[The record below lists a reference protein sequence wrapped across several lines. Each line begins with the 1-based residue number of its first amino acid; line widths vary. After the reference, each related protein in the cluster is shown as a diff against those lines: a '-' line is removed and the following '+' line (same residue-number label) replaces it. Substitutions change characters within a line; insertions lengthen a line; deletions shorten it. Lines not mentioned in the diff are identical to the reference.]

1 MIFSDINITPPV
13 VVLSDLAQS
22 AEALGVGVSLRSF
35 DQPLKPRFE
44 DLSERLAV
52 RTKMRRYA
60 AHGDDSIYVD
70 LQKDYFLGS
79 AYLAQARQMKRAHAT
94 VSVRNPAK
102 KIEEVFK
109 SNRLSFYVWSVYYK
123 TNIFFLYSQRI
134 SKERHVPI
142 FSQPSST

>member
-1 MIFSDINITPPV
+1 
-13 VVLSDLAQS
+13 
-22 AEALGVGVSLRSF
+22 
-35 DQPLKPRFE
+35 
-44 DLSERLAV
+44 
-52 RTKMRRYA
+52 MRRYA
-60 AHGDDSIYVD
+60 AHGNDSIYVD

-123 TNIFFLYSQRI
+123 TNIFSFTARGFRKKGMSLYFPSQVLPEDI
-134 SKERHVPI
+134 DHYLTHGTVIPGAQLFIYPMKTLTTAS
-142 FSQPSST
+142 